1 MFEVVVLVVFVLLLL
16 LLSTAF
22 FIFFE
27 NLWVAEKE
35 EREDWLLPRKEKV
48 PWFFLLFL
56 LWSWSP
62 SSTLLFPLIRS
73 PLSSSSSLVLS
84 FFSYFLS
91 LIFLFSCPLPPFL
104 RKESER
110 KDLQ

>member
-1 MFEVVVLVVFVLLLL
+1 MFEVVVVVVFVLLLL

-22 FIFFE
+22 FIFE

-62 SSTLLFPLIRS
+62 SSTLLFPFIRS
-73 PLSSSSSLVLS
+73 PLSSSSLVLS
-84 FFSYFLS
+84 FFL
-91 LIFLFSCPLPPFL
+91 LFSLPNLPLL
-104 RKESER
+104 LSSSS
-110 KDLQ
+110 LSS

>member
-1 MFEVVVLVVFVLLLL
+1 MFEVVVVVVFLYYYYYYR
-16 LLSTAF
+16 LLSF
-22 FIFFE
+22 YFE

-62 SSTLLFPLIRS
+62 SSTLLFPLILS
-73 PLSSSSSLVLS
+73 PLSSSSLVLS